1 MYEGKNSI
9 KGYLDIM
16 KKCIILMMI
25 FCLIM
30 PKTAFAIADSAECA
44 CVMNALTGEVIFD
57 KNAYMRHPMASTTKI
72 MTAIVAL
79 ENSNPDDIVEISENA
94 EMQEG
99 SSAYV
104 TAGSRMYMRDLLYG
118 LMLNSG
124 NDAAVAIAEHISGS
138 TDAFVD
144 LMNDKAWS
152 IGANDTSFINPNG
165 LHHQDHFTTAR
176 DLAWISRYA
185 IKNSDFWNIVSTQAM
200 LAHPVDSDEELWFVN
215 HNKLLDMYEGC
226 FGIKTG
232 YTEAAGRCLVS
243 AATRDNMTF
252 IAVTLND
259 ENDWNDH
266 MEMLDYAFSK
276 YYSREIISAGQT
288 VKTASVDGTNYNF
301 VAAESFTVP
310 FSDGETLAI
319 DVVNHLMDNLTGPI
333 NAGEKVGY
341 MDISYGGEWIGT
353 VDIISESD
361 VVGVN
366 DIRLRNSFYDT
377 FLNVLKLWCI

>member
-1 MYEGKNSI
+1 
-9 KGYLDIM
+9 
-16 KKCIILMMI
+16 
-25 FCLIM
+25 
-30 PKTAFAIADSAECA
+30 
-44 CVMNALTGEVIFD
+44 
-57 KNAYMRHPMASTTKI
+57 
-72 MTAIVAL
+72 
-79 ENSNPDDIVEISENA
+79 
-94 EMQEG
+94 
-99 SSAYV
+99 
-104 TAGSRMYMRDLLYG
+104 
-118 LMLNSG
+118 
-124 NDAAVAIAEHISGS
+124 
-138 TDAFVD
+138 
-144 LMNDKAWS
+144 
-152 IGANDTSFINPNG
+152 
-165 LHHQDHFTTAR
+165 
-176 DLAWISRYA
+176 
-185 IKNSDFWNIVSTQAM
+185 
-200 LAHPVDSDEELWFVN
+200 
-215 HNKLLDMYEGC
+215 MYEGC

-310 FSDGETLAI
+310 FSEGETLAI